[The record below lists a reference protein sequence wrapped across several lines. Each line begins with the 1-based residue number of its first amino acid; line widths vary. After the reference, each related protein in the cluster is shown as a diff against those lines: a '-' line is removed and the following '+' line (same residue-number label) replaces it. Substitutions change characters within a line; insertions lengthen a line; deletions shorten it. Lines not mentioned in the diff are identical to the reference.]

1 MMSCMLKL
9 HLTQPQLTYIQ
20 QNYAALDVIPAM
32 QRRRLS
38 PLAKMALHSALL
50 SLAGQKA
57 DYIVWVSKYGDEEKT
72 LNILQDVLMGQ
83 TPSPTQFSTS
93 VHNAIAGLYSILCQ
107 DDTPST
113 SLSCEWTEAL
123 IEAYAILKS
132 QPQAQRVLVVA
143 YDQPLPKIYADH
155 QDFPAFALSTIVS
168 LAQPNI
174 EPNIEIVTLSGS
186 AIQESLAFYQ
196 FWQSK
201 DQSVLRWN
209 KC

>member
-1 MMSCMLKL
+1 MFKL
-9 HLTQPQLTYIQ
+9 HLTQPQLTYAQ
-20 QNYAALDVIPAM
+20 PNYAALDAIPAM

-38 PLAKMALHSALL
+38 PLAKMALHGALTA
-50 SLAGQKA
+50 LAGQRA
-57 DYIVWVSKYGDEEKT
+57 DYIVWVSKYGDEQKT
-72 LNILQDVLMGQ
+72 LDILKDVLQEQ

-132 QPQAQRVLVVA
+132 SRAVKRVLVVA
-143 YDQPLPKIYADH
+143 YDQALPALYRDAT
-155 QDFPAFALSTIVS
+155 DFPAFSLATIVS
-168 LAQPNI
+168 LEQPNL
-174 EPNIEIVTLSGS
+174 EILMLSGS
-186 AIQESLAFYQ
+186 DSGESLAFYQ
-196 FWQSK
+196 FWQSVEENT
-201 DQSVLRWN
+201 SVVRWK

>member
-1 MMSCMLKL
+1 MFKL
-9 HLTQPQLTYIQ
+9 HLTQPQLTLVQ

-38 PLAKMALHSALL
+38 LLAKMALQSALTT
-50 SLAGQKA
+50 LAGQKV
-57 DYIVWVSKYGDEEKT
+57 DYIVWVSRYGDEEKT
-72 LNILQDVLMGQ
+72 LNILQDVLQAQ

-132 QPQAQRVLVVA
+132 QPHAQRVLVVA
-143 YDQPLPKIYADH
+143 YDQALPPLYQDAS
-155 QDFPAFALSTIVS
+155 DFPAFALSSIVS
-168 LAQPNI
+168 LAQPNL
-174 EPNIEIVTLSGS
+174 EILALSGS
-186 AIQESLAFYQ
+186 TALEALAFDQ
-196 FWQSK
+196 FWQSAELN
-201 DQSVLRWN
+201 QATSRWK